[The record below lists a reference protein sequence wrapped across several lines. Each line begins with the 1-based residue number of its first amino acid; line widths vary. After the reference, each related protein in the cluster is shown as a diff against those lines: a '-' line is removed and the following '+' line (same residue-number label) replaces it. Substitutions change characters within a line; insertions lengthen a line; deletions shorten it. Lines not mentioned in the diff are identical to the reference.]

1 MNIVMI
7 DFHLEKQKQ
16 KYYTFMV
23 TRAYYWWNIIK
34 KKSFQKCTF
43 LSLGF
48 VKLFGEYSDFI
59 ALQKF
64 LRHNFTKVQVPWVKI
79 LTLKMPLG
87 VLFNFCQ
94 KDQNSSALFTFYF
107 VQNQNKPPFS
117 GPFFNK
123 IWSKAKEH
131 FPSQYFNSRDLTF
144 KNLASKFSKWLKIS
158 ILMHALSFCRPKII
172 LEQSILFWTG

>member
-1 MNIVMI
+1 M
-7 DFHLEKQKQ
+7 
-16 KYYTFMV
+16 
-23 TRAYYWWNIIK
+23 
-34 KKSFQKCTF
+34 
-43 LSLGF
+43 
-48 VKLFGEYSDFI
+48 KLFGEYSDFI

-64 LRHNFTKVQVPWVKI
+64 LRPNFTKIQVPWVKI

-94 KDQNSSALFTFYF
+94 KDQKSSALFTFYF
-107 VQNQNKPPFS
+107 VQNQNKPQFS

-123 IWSKAKEH
+123 IWSNAKEH